1 MRGIRGPREK
11 DRWTFWTESPGVE
24 LRVIMTVR
32 VRREAPSSVQR
43 PLVLSKPGRALLTD
57 LFATLS
63 CSPSLEL
70 SLMLTMFISQH
81 LA

>member
-1 MRGIRGPREK
+1 MSADQERR
-11 DRWTFWTESPGVE
+11 DHWTFWTESPGVE

-32 VRREAPSSVQR
+32 VRKEAPGSIQR
-43 PLVLSKPGRALLTD
+43 LLVLSKPGRALLTD

-63 CSPSLEL
+63 CYPSLAL
-70 SLMLTMFISQH
+70 SLMLTVFIPQH